1 MTAASGSAGRPG
13 ADDLTA
19 RILGLG
25 SYVVSPHADQPG
37 NLASYPSALPLARA
51 LMRYYRSFVTPGQP
65 GGARTPVGSADIAM
79 ILGWLD

>member
-25 SYVVSPHADQPG
+25 CHVVCPHADQPETCRRTHPHCHWQG
-37 NLASYPSALPLARA
+37 RLT
-51 LMRYYRSFVTPGQP
+51 RYYRSLVTPGQP

-79 ILGWLD
+79 ILDWLD